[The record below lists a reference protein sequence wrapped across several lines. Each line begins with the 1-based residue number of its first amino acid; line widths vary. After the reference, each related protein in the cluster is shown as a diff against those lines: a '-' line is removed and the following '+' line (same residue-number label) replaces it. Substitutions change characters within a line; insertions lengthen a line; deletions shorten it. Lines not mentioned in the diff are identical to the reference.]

1 MIVKDQIIKGVFM
14 KKLLQIILCAILA
27 LPLYACAQ
35 DTLDLSLLQIQYTQV
50 MAIHISGG
58 DIGEGDYLNSG
69 KIEKFVTNM
78 NVIKTLIP
86 VEESEV
92 DTENA
97 FKIDVQA
104 RAFTKTFYI
113 LPPYI
118 NVDKKWFR
126 ASDDDVQF
134 LENMVTLTHDNL
146 GN

>member
-92 DTENA
+92 DKTDIALNVYHNIGRLYVA
-97 FKIDVQA
+97 VDDRRLLAVKIN
-104 RAFTKTFYI
+104 KG
-113 LPPYI
+113 L
-118 NVDKKWFR
+118 
-126 ASDDDVQF
+126 
-134 LENMVTLTHDNL
+134 
-146 GN
+146 

>member
-1 MIVKDQIIKGVFM
+1 M
-14 KKLLQIILCAILA
+14 KKLLQILLCAVLA
-27 LPLYACAQ
+27 LPLAACAE

-50 MAIHISGG
+50 MAIHVSGG
-58 DIGEGDYLNSG
+58 DLGEGDYLNSA

-86 VEESEV
+86 VDESEV

-97 FKIDVQA
+97 LKIDVQA

-118 NVDKKWFR
+118 NVDRKWFR
-126 ASDDDVQF
+126 ASDDDVKYI
-134 LENMVTLTHDNL
+134 ENMETLIRENL